1 MQHDASIQ
9 HPTPGTF
16 EIWEVQTCPNRSWY
30 PKIRWLLW
38 SMDQEIKKSWEIFKR
53 YQELASNSLHSR
65 TGEPELIG
73 TQEIH
78 LGAPSLGKT
87 PCWREYST
95 RQAAILSFRHVG
107 RQLTLNRNIRQMRFL
122 PCGAQLMLVG
132 LYEKKQTAQL
142 DMYNPIPS
150 GKLPFS
156 SMMFLL
162 KILLC
167 FRSQVSLPA
176 GIFLW

>member
-1 MQHDASIQ
+1 MVSPSWNVFFWQHMPNKTSQTNRCSMMLASNIQ
-9 HPTPGTF
+9 LQGPSKYGRSKHVQTGPGT
-16 EIWEVQTCPNRSWY
+16 
-30 PKIRWLLW
+30 PKSGGCYDLW
-38 SMDQEIKKSWEIFKR
+38 IKKSWEIFKR

-132 LYEKKQTAQL
+132 LYEK
-142 DMYNPIPS
+142 N
-150 GKLPFS
+150 KLPN
-156 SMMFLL
+156 
-162 KILLC
+162 
-167 FRSQVSLPA
+167 
-176 GIFLW
+176 